1 MLGGAYYVLTAI
13 GGAGLGVG
21 GMALFQHLKNKKK
34 EEVVEETLPE
44 ETTTTGE

>member
-21 GMALFQHLKNKKK
+21 GMALFQNLKKK
-34 EEVVEETLPE
+34 KKDEEVVEEV
-44 ETTTTGE
+44 TTTEGE